1 MFTRWASCRKERA
14 MISGTTQCN
23 CKQGGKNYYAYGV
36 PSIGCSFGGS
46 NFRNSPICSEYCE

>member
-1 MFTRWASCRKERA
+1 